1 MGRFILK
8 RKIYSSISPAE
19 SLMLGAGIFGGA
31 GLGGY
36 IGNKLG
42 NRTVKNNAR
51 QKAEENFNPE
61 VEIKKN
67 KLEAAQLRREAR
79 NLRKQSKNSKYPD
92 TKLEEAEDYEATAE
106 HYIKKARE
114 IAKDP
119 ENARKIAGREAYNT
133 AKDPE
138 TVSKY
143 TKKGILNGTIVGG
156 ALGLGGALGY
166 ALRKGK

>member
-19 SLMLGAGIFGGA
+19 SLILGAGVFGGA
-31 GLGGY
+31 GLGGC

-42 NRTVKNNAR
+42 NKAVKNNAK

-67 KLEAAQLRREAR
+67 KLEAARLKREAR
-79 NLRKQSKNSKYPD
+79 NLRKQSRNSKYPD
-92 TKLEEAEDYEATAE
+92 TKLEEAEEYDATAE
-106 HYIKKARE
+106 HYIKKAKD

-119 ENARKIAGREAYNT
+119 EKARKTAGESAYNT

-143 TKKGILNGTIVGG
+143 TRKGILNGTIVGG
-156 ALGLGGALGY
+156 AMGLGGALGY
-166 ALRKGK
+166 ALKRK